1 MAVPFEPEGDVIP
14 AEGGTAEVDLL
25 VETPVK
31 SADTSVGQS
40 PTRQVNP
47 PAERSEGPMIRKDD
61 SGDMTE
67 FPGYEV
73 NPEGAENSVVR
84 SRASSQSTQ
93 VVFHHNG
100 MTEKIG
106 ELAVVEESRKEMN
119 VVRASP
125 SNIAEVV
132 AAGIAAGVA
141 EGMAESIAET
151 IAKEAAAGVGQVSG
165 DGLAL
170 EGGQVARM
178 DIAKAVAEA
187 IAEGVAQE
195 VAQGLADGLA
205 EAAAIA
211 QNLSGVGG
219 HHTDNNQGG
228 VEEYHTDTNQSGVEE
243 HHIDNNEGIQFFYVY
258 PFSVCKL
265 KIGFPSRISWDN
277 NPSVQFWVASYGSV

>member
-1 MAVPFEPEGDVIP
+1 MTFEPEGEVIP
-14 AEGGTAEVDLL
+14 AKEGAAEADLL

-31 SADTSVGQS
+31 SADASVGQS
-40 PTRQVNP
+40 PIRQVNP
-47 PAERSEGPMIRKDD
+47 SADRSEEPMIRKDD

-67 FPGYEV
+67 FPVHEV

-84 SRASSQSTQ
+84 SRASSQSAQ
-93 VVFHHNG
+93 VIFHHNG
-100 MTEKIG
+100 ITEKIG

-119 VVRASP
+119 IVRASA

-151 IAKEAAAGVGQVSG
+151 IAKEAAAGVGQVSP
-165 DGLAL
+165 DGLAI
-170 EGGQVARM
+170 EGARVARM

-211 QNLSGVGG
+211 QNLSGVEE

-228 VEEYHTDTNQSGVEE
+228 VEEYHTDNNQSGVEE
-243 HHIDNNEGIQFFYVY
+243 HHTDNNEGIQFSYIY

-265 KIGFPSRISWDN
+265 KIGFPARIAWDN
-277 NPSVQFWVASYGSV
+277 NPSLHFWAASY

>member
-1 MAVPFEPEGDVIP
+1 MTFEPEGEVIP
-14 AEGGTAEVDLL
+14 AKEGAAEVDSL

-31 SADTSVGQS
+31 SADASVGQS

-47 PAERSEGPMIRKDD
+47 SAERLEGPMIRKDD
-61 SGDMTE
+61 SEDMTE
-67 FPGYEV
+67 FTVHEV

-84 SRASSQSTQ
+84 SRASSQSAQ
-93 VVFHHNG
+93 VIYHHNG
-100 MTEKIG
+100 ITEKIG

-119 VVRASP
+119 IVRASP

-151 IAKEAAAGVGQVSG
+151 IAKEAAAGVGQVSP
-165 DGLAL
+165 DGLAI
-170 EGGQVARM
+170 EGARVARM

-195 VAQGLADGLA
+195 VAQG
-205 EAAAIA
+205 
-211 QNLSGVGG
+211 
-219 HHTDNNQGG
+219 G
-228 VEEYHTDTNQSGVEE
+228 VEEYHTDNNQSGVEE
-243 HHIDNNEGIQFFYVY
+243 HHTDNNEGTQFSYIY

-265 KIGFPSRISWDN
+265 KIRFPARIAWDN
-277 NPSVQFWVASYGSV
+277 NPSLHFWAASY

>member
-1 MAVPFEPEGDVIP
+1 MTFEPEGEVIP
-14 AEGGTAEVDLL
+14 AKEGAAEADLL
-25 VETPVK
+25 VETPVE
-31 SADTSVGQS
+31 SADASVGQS
-40 PTRQVNP
+40 PIRQVNP
-47 PAERSEGPMIRKDD
+47 SADRSEEPMIRKDD

-67 FPGYEV
+67 FPVHEV

-84 SRASSQSTQ
+84 SRASSQSAQ
-93 VVFHHNG
+93 VIFRHNDI
-100 MTEKIG
+100 TEKIG

-119 VVRASP
+119 IVRASP

-151 IAKEAAAGVGQVSG
+151 IAKEAAAGVGQVSP
-165 DGLAL
+165 DGLAI
-170 EGGQVARM
+170 EGGRVARM

-211 QNLSGVGG
+211 QNLSGVEEY
-219 HHTDNNQGG
+219 HTDNNQGG
-228 VEEYHTDTNQSGVEE
+228 VEEYHTDNNQRVEE
-243 HHIDNNEGIQFFYVY
+243 HHTDNNEGMQFCYIY
-258 PFSVCKL
+258 PFSVQTKDQ
-265 KIGFPSRISWDN
+265 ISCLNIWDN
-277 NPSVQFWVASYGSV
+277 NPSLHFWAASY

>member
-1 MAVPFEPEGDVIP
+1 MTFEPEGEVIP
-14 AEGGTAEVDLL
+14 AKEGAAEADLL
-25 VETPVK
+25 VETPVE
-31 SADTSVGQS
+31 SADASVGQS
-40 PTRQVNP
+40 PIRQVNP
-47 PAERSEGPMIRKDD
+47 SADRSEEPMIRKDD

-67 FPGYEV
+67 FPVHEV

-84 SRASSQSTQ
+84 SRASSQSAQ
-93 VVFHHNG
+93 VIFCHNG
-100 MTEKIG
+100 ITEKIG

-119 VVRASP
+119 IVRASP

-151 IAKEAAAGVGQVSG
+151 IAKEAAAGVGQVSP
-165 DGLAL
+165 DGLAI
-170 EGGQVARM
+170 EGGRVARM

-211 QNLSGVGG
+211 QNLSGVEEY
-219 HHTDNNQGG
+219 HTDNNQGG
-228 VEEYHTDTNQSGVEE
+228 VEEYHTDNNQRVEE
-243 HHIDNNEGIQFFYVY
+243 HHTDNNEGMQFCYIY
-258 PFSVCKL
+258 PFSVQTKDQ
-265 KIGFPSRISWDN
+265 ISCLNIWDN
-277 NPSVQFWVASYGSV
+277 NPSLHFWAASY